1 MAKPPCLCGSLCPRP
16 RNCWPTR
23 HTIVPRSS
31 TGGRGTT
38 PVIPNRIN
46 RRKPYPHNKR
56 AYRHRNKIERLFCR
70 LKDARRIA
78 TRDDKCANT
87 FLSAVCLVAL
97 LSFWLNSVWTL
108 VRQPAEVD
116 ADEQKNSHQAPVDD
130 KGPCRKAFK
139 NSQQSPD
146 RGKGRKR
153 RN

>member
-1 MAKPPCLCGSLCPRP
+1 MLRWQSRRAFAPAKETVGRQGLRLCR
-16 RNCWPTR
+16 
-23 HTIVPRSS
+23 VPRLAVP
-31 TGGRGTT
+31 
-38 PVIPNRIN
+38 PVIPNKIN
-46 RRKPYPHNKR
+46 RRKSYPHNKR
-56 AYRHRNKIERLFCR
+56 VYRHRNKVERLFCR

-78 TRDDKCANT
+78 TRDENCANT

-116 ADEQKNSHQAPVDD
+116 ADEQKNSHQAPVDN